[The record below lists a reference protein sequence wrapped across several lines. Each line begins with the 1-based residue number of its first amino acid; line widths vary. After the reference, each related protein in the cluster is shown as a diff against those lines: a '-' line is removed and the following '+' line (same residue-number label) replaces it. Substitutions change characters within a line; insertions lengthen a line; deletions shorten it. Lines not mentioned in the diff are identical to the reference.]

1 MFVWPVGRLASGTF
15 GLWGARDRHNEGY
28 RMIATQYDGKVLT
41 EIAGFSLNQL
51 VAGYGSPIYLY
62 DAALIRQRCQDL
74 KAFETVRFAQK
85 ACSNL
90 SILGLLKQQGVV
102 VDAVSAGEILRAL
115 AVGYSPTSDPPEI
128 VYTSDIFD
136 REALEMVVE
145 HRLHCNLG
153 SPDMIEQLA
162 AVQPGAE
169 ITLRIN
175 PGFGHGHSQKTNTG
189 GPQSKHGIWH
199 EQLPECLERAAAC
212 GLTVVG
218 LHMHIGSGTDLEHLA
233 QVCQA
238 MDQCARMVGPSL
250 KTISAGGGLPTVY
263 RAGQSGMDLA
273 AYHQLWDEVRGGLEA
288 TFGHSVHLELEPGRY
303 LVAESGYLLTEIR
316 AVKRMGDNLFYLVDA
331 GFNNLARPILY
342 GAYHPMAICP
352 APGRAAGPNQ
362 DVVVGGPLCESG
374 DIFTQEDGGVVS
386 RRSLPGAQVG
396 DLLVIGCTGAYGSV
410 MASNYNSKP
419 LAAEILLD
427 EGQLR
432 IIRRRQPLE
441 EMIASERSVW
451 EATEPATALR

>member
-1 MFVWPVGRLASGTF
+1 
-15 GLWGARDRHNEGY
+15 
-28 RMIATQYDGKVLT
+28 MIATQYDGKVLT
-41 EIAGFSLNQL
+41 EIAGFSVSQL
-51 VAGYGSPIYLY
+51 VAGYGSPIYIY
-62 DAALIRQRCQDL
+62 DAELIRQRCRDL
-74 KAFETVRFAQK
+74 QAFETVRFAQK

-90 SILGLLKQQGVV
+90 SILALLKEQGVV
-102 VDAVSAGEILRAL
+102 VDAVSAGEVLRAL

-136 REALEMVVE
+136 RESLQVVAE
-145 HRLHCNLG
+145 HRIHCNLG

-162 AVQPGAE
+162 EVQPGAE

-199 EQLPECLERAAAC
+199 EQLPECVQRAAAC

-238 MDQCARMVGPSL
+238 METCARTVGPSL
-250 KTISAGGGLPTVY
+250 RTISAGGGLPTVY

-273 AYHQLWDEVRGGLEA
+273 EYHRLWDEVRDRLAGE
-288 TFGHSVHLELEPGRY
+288 FGHEIALELEPGRY

-316 AVKRMGDNLFYLVDA
+316 AIKRMGDNVFYLVDA

-352 APGRAAGPNQ
+352 LLGKATAANQ

-374 DIFTQEDGGVVS
+374 DIFTQEDGGVVAK
-386 RRSLPGAQVG
+386 RSLPAAQVG
-396 DLLVIGCTGAYGSV
+396 DILVIGCTGAYGSV
-410 MASNYNSKP
+410 MGSNYNSKP

-427 EGQLR
+427 RGELR
-432 IIRRRQPLE
+432 IIRRRQSIDEL
-441 EMIASERSVW
+441 IANERATL
-451 EATEPATALR
+451 EATLIR